1 MADADNHS
9 LRLCAGLLLALLGLA
24 GCGGGEGTD
33 TPPVAQETSERE
45 LAQICSVDNPYQVH
59 AQGTVKPGSLSDE
72 KKWIHAY
79 MDQRYLWYQDI
90 RPLDPDAPEYTQFDA
105 NGQLQVGR
113 SLVSYFND
121 LRTPRLTPSGAR
133 VDKFSFVIDTK
144 SWNDFSASQSLG
156 FGWLLRRQA
165 DGLKVAYV
173 YPVARTGLA
182 FDQGVQRGDR
192 VVSVNGVMLDQ
203 LSSDQWNQAF
213 NPETPAVYV
222 FGLERDGQ
230 HRSVVLQAQNVSLPQ
245 AQYSIVETDGVRWG
259 YLVFNSHVSSAEP
272 VLLQAIRAFQRSGAT
287 ELVLDLRYNGG
298 GYLAIA
304 SALATAIAGDART
317 QGRVFEQTRFNDKRS
332 AQNFSMGFYGTTLFS
347 GQSYARLDLSR
358 LYVLTSAETCSA
370 SESLINGL
378 RGVDVEVVQIG
389 ETTCGKPYGF
399 YPQDNCGL
407 TYAAMEF
414 EGVNDKGEGGFSDGI
429 APQCVVRDDL
439 NYALFD
445 PREPLFATAIAH
457 RKGLACVT
465 PAARG
470 VLGSAAAVGQ
480 DVKTGPLLRPDW
492 QRNKYIQIR

>member
-1 MADADNHS
+1 MADADKHS
-9 LRLCAGLLLALLGLA
+9 WRLMAGSCLALLVLV
-24 GCGGGEGTD
+24 GCGGGTGTESLA
-33 TPPVAQETSERE
+33 VSQETSERE
-45 LAQICSVDNPYQVH
+45 LAQICSLDNPYQSH
-59 AQGTVKPGSLSDE
+59 AQGTVRPGSLSDE
-72 KKWIHAY
+72 KKWIQAY
-79 MDQRYLWYQDI
+79 MNQRYLWYQDI
-90 RPLDPDAPEYTQFDA
+90 RPLDPEASQYTLLDG

-113 SLVSYFND
+113 SLAAYFND
-121 LRTPRLTPSGAR
+121 LRTQRLTPSGAR

-144 SWNDFSASQSLG
+144 SWNEFSSSQSLG
-156 FGWLLRRQA
+156 FGWLLRRQGDA
-165 DGLKVAYV
+165 LKVAYV
-173 YPVARTGLA
+173 YPLVHSGLA
-182 FDQGVQRGDR
+182 FEQGVQRGDR
-192 VVSVNGVMLDQ
+192 VISVNGVMLGE
-203 LSSDQWNQAF
+203 LSPQELNQAL
-213 NPETPAVYV
+213 NPETPASHV
-222 FGLERDGQ
+222 FGLERGGQ
-230 HRSVVLQAQNVSLPQ
+230 RRSVVLQAQNVSLPQ
-245 AQYSIVETDGVRWG
+245 AEYSIVETDETRWG
-259 YLVFNSHVSSAEP
+259 YLVFNSHVASAEP
-272 VLLQAIRAFQRSGAT
+272 VLLQAIRAFRRSGIT

-332 AQNFSMGFYGTTLFS
+332 AQNFSMGFYGSTLFS

-414 EGVNDKGEGGFSDGI
+414 EGVNDKGEGGFSDGMT
-429 APQCVVRDDL
+429 PQCVVRDDL
-439 NYALFD
+439 NFALSD

-465 PAARG
+465 PSAKG
-470 VLGSAAAVGQ
+470 LLGSVSAVGQ
-480 DVKTGPLLRPDW
+480 DSKPGSLLRPDW
-492 QRNKYIQIR
+492 QRNKYIHIR